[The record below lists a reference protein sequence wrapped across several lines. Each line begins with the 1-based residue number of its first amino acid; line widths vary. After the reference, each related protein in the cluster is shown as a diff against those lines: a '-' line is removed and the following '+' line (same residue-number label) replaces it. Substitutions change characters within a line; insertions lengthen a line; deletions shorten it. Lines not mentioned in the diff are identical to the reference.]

1 MCLNIA
7 VMSQDCQEIT
17 FRTIGSIGKRNRRM
31 IQHSRD
37 GSYNLPPTRPSQI
50 ETKYYDGSNVDSGL
64 GESTPQEF
72 SSCCSSSADSAKP
85 TRVPQMQLGGEVRYE
100 LSSNQEIYPP
110 VDSTLDAVLQPI
122 ISTLTRRQRNCPK

>member
-1 MCLNIA
+1 MHRCRNGVRSGMCLKFA
-7 VMSQDCQEIT
+7 VVPQDCQGIT

-37 GSYNLPPTRPSQI
+37 GSYNLPPTRPNQV

-110 VDSTLDAVLQPI
+110 VDTTLDAVLQPI
-122 ISTLTRRQRNCPK
+122 IS